1 MITIPCDTY
10 VVFQHFALMNYAC
23 QSRISMAYNAGLVYV
38 EPNNEQA
45 LFQEYG
51 FFSYEALNFYECF
64 FSSGKDSKLFVDS

>member
-1 MITIPCDTY
+1 
-10 VVFQHFALMNYAC
+10 
-23 QSRISMAYNAGLVYV
+23 MAYNAGLVYV

-51 FFSYEALNFYECF
+51 FFSYEALHFYECF